1 MRLPPL
7 RLVFTGALLAAL
19 LPACS
24 STSGTRNSP
33 EPPTPSVASK
43 PAAPSACSTC
53 GQVERIETL
62 TTPAR
67 KPVGPMQGGV
77 LGGVLS
83 KPAAPSTAQ
92 AATAP
97 TRTFRI
103 SLRLDDGRRVAIYQ
117 SSISPN
123 LKVGSRVR
131 VEKGRV
137 ILLR

>member
-1 MRLPPL
+1 MRVPL
-7 RLVFTGALLAAL
+7 LRIALACALLGGL
-19 LPACS
+19 LSACS
-24 STSGTRNSP
+24 TGPLARP
-33 EPPTPSVASK
+33 E
-43 PAAPSACSTC
+43 PAAPAPVAKPAGPSACTTC

-62 TTPAR
+62 TSPAR
-67 KPVGPMQGGV
+67 KPVGPMQGGI

-83 KPAAPSTAQ
+83 KPAAASTS
-92 AATAP
+92 AAPAP
-97 TRTFRI
+97 TRSFRI

-117 SSISPN
+117 ASISPN

>member
-1 MRLPPL
+1 MRVPL
-7 RLVFTGALLAAL
+7 LRIFLAGALLGGL
-19 LPACS
+19 LSACS
-24 STSGTRNSP
+24 SGPGTRP
-33 EPPTPSVASK
+33 DATPAPATK
-43 PAAPSACSTC
+43 PAAPGACATC

-62 TTPAR
+62 TSPAR

-83 KPAAPSTAQ
+83 KPAPASAPTAG
-92 AATAP
+92 AP
-97 TRTFRI
+97 TRSFRI
-103 SLRLDDGRRVAIYQ
+103 SLKLDDGRRVAIYQ
-117 SSISPN
+117 ASISPN

>member
-1 MRLPPL
+1 MRFPSL
-7 RLVFTGALLAAL
+7 RPVIGFALLAAVL
-19 LPACS
+19 TACS
-24 STSGTRNSP
+24 SGPASR
-33 EPPTPSVASK
+33 PTPVPTVITK
-43 PAAPSACSTC
+43 PAAPGACTTC

-62 TTPAR
+62 TSPAR

-83 KPAAPSTAQ
+83 KPAVPASPQ
-92 AATAP
+92 ATVAP
-97 TRTFRI
+97 TRSFRI
-103 SLRLDDGRRVAIYQ
+103 SLKLDDGRHVAIYQ
-117 SSISPN
+117 TSISPN

>member
-7 RLVFTGALLAAL
+7 RFLLAGALLSGL
-19 LPACS
+19 LGACASGPAN
-24 STSGTRNSP
+24 RP
-33 EPPTPSVASK
+33 VAEPAPVTK
-43 PAAPSACSTC
+43 PAAPSVCSTC
-53 GQVERIETL
+53 GKVERIETL
-62 TTPAR
+62 STPAR

-77 LGGVLS
+77 LGSVLS
-83 KPAAPSTAQ
+83 KPPASS
-92 AATAP
+92 ATAGTTP
-97 TRTFRI
+97 TRSFRI

>member
-1 MRLPPL
+1 MRSPL
-7 RLVFTGALLAAL
+7 LRPALAFVLLGALVT
-19 LPACS
+19 ACS
-24 STSGTRNSP
+24 TGPASR
-33 EPPTPSVASK
+33 PTPPPAPVAK
-43 PAAPSACSTC
+43 PVAPSACTTC
-53 GQVERIETL
+53 GQVDRIETL

-83 KPAAPSTAQ
+83 KPATPASPQ
-92 AATAP
+92 AAVAP
-97 TRTFRI
+97 TRSFRI
-103 SLRLDDGRRVAIYQ
+103 SLKLDDGRRVAIYQ
-117 SSISPN
+117 TSISPS